1 MDELLMKISELTG
14 DNEEVMAL
22 LKELK
27 SFESDGGTE
36 RIADLQKDLD
46 EERAKS
52 ERLEAELSA
61 MKEKYRKA
69 FFTGVPEIIEEE
81 PESETEEIRLEDF
94 KELD

>member
-14 DNEEVMAL
+14 DSDEVMEL
-22 LKELK
+22 LRQLKEYK
-27 SFESDGGTE
+27 PEDDG
-36 RIADLQKDLD
+36 RLAALQVDFD
-46 EERAKS
+46 NERAKS

-69 FFTGVPEIIEEE
+69 FFTGVPEVIEEE
-81 PESETEEIRLEDF
+81 PESETSEIRLEDF

>member
-14 DNEEVMAL
+14 DNEEVMNL

-36 RIADLQKDLD
+36 RIADLQKDFD
-46 EERAKS
+46 EEREKT

-81 PESETEEIRLEDF
+81 PESDTNEIRLEDF

>member
-14 DNEEVMAL
+14 DNEEVMNL

-36 RIADLQKDLD
+36 RIADLQKDFD
-46 EERAKS
+46 EERAKN
-52 ERLEAELSA
+52 ERLEAELAA

-69 FFTGVPEIIEEE
+69 FFTGVAEVIDEE
-81 PESETEEIRLEDF
+81 PESDTNEIRLEDF